1 MKLVFFSQET
11 YPEGGAACNRHLAYI
26 DGLASRGHDVCLHAI
41 GNQAFSYSTPNFNIV
56 GVYINAHSRFLFHI
70 RACFA
75 MLLLCLRQKTSP
87 LNELKW
93 IYLGTSG
100 LLLLPLMIIARIY
113 GIKTFHERTEL
124 PSLMVGNGLLN
135 KLDYALY
142 KSLLR
147 WFSGIFVISTA
158 LQHQMRL
165 LAGAPVKIDVV
176 NMIVDI
182 SRFQNIAG
190 EQSKDF
196 FTITYCGDLSSPKD
210 GVDILIKAFS
220 EAQARSIESK
230 FVLKLAGATN
240 NEYTKSKLRPLI
252 DELKLNSQIEF
263 LGQVRRQDVPIMLSH
278 SDLLVLARPSS
289 EQASYGFPTK
299 LGEYLASKK
308 PVLVTNTGEISKY
321 LTDGVD
327 VFLAPPDDVAA
338 FAERIYNISQNY
350 QDALRV
356 GRNGYAVAN
365 EHFSASSAAQRIE
378 HLLMTS

>member
-1 MKLVFFSQET
+1 LKLIFFSQET

-41 GNQAFSYSTPNFNIV
+41 GNQARSYRTPNFDIV
-56 GVYINAHSRFLFHI
+56 GVHISAHGRFLFHI
-70 RACFA
+70 KACFA
-75 MLLLCLRQKTSP
+75 MLLLCLQQKNNP
-87 LNELKW
+87 LNDLKW

-113 GIKTFHERTEL
+113 GINTFHERTEL

-147 WFSGIFVISTA
+147 WFSGIYVISSA
-158 LQHQMRL
+158 LQHQMQL
-165 LAGAPVKIDVV
+165 LAGASVKIEIV
-176 NMIVDI
+176 NMIVDL
-182 SRFQNIAG
+182 SRFQNIAE
-190 EQSKDF
+190 EQSKDMH
-196 FTITYCGDLSSPKD
+196 TIIYCGDLSSPKD
-210 GVDILIKAFS
+210 GVDILIRAFA
-220 EAQARSIESK
+220 EALACSIEPK

-240 NEYTKSKLRPLI
+240 NEYTKRKLRPLV

-263 LGQVRRQDVPIMLSH
+263 LGQIRRQDVPRMLSH

-338 FAERIYNISQNY
+338 FAERICNISQNY
-350 QDALRV
+350 QEALRI
-356 GRNGYAVAN
+356 GHNGYAAAN
-365 EHFSASSAAQRIE
+365 KHFSASSAARRIE
-378 HLLMTS
+378 NILMNS